1 MSDIVLVA
9 VLSMVGTT
17 IGSVLGILAS
27 NKLTMYRISELE
39 KKVDKHNTVI
49 ERVAVLE
56 RDSKTVFN
64 RIDEIRDEMKGAK
77 T

>member
-9 VLSMVGTT
+9 VLSMIGTT